1 MGGDRF
7 SYGGMDMASP
17 KVNDPKQLA
26 KSRWLIPGVG
36 LLIIIVGGGYLS
48 SLENRNAIAN
58 LIWGT
63 PPPVFSGRIAF
74 VSDTEEI
81 RFFGDI
87 YLMNANEMNLINL
100 TNYDYD
106 YEVDE
111 ESPTWSPDG
120 KSIAF
125 STRSPEWNIFRPSPS
140 EIYVMNADG
149 TNPINLTNN
158 DYEADAVSPA
168 WSPDGKYI
176 AFSKS
181 IITVRFLEETSYYI
195 PPSDL
200 YVMNADGTNPINLTQ
215 SDKADELFPAWSPD
229 GKYIAFSKRSNM
241 SPNDRS
247 PSDIYVMNADGTNPI
262 NLTQSD
268 KADELSPAW
277 SPDGK
282 YIAFTKSSGE
292 RSSLRSDIFGVFVSP
307 AEIYVMNADG
317 TNPINLTQ
325 SDKADERGP
334 AWSPDG
340 KYIAFSKGSRG
351 WFYYSRDIYVMNA
364 DGTNPIALTHDQV
377 YAHDPVWVP

>member
-1 MGGDRF
+1 
-7 SYGGMDMASP
+7 MAS
-17 KVNDPKQLA
+17 
-26 KSRWLIPGVG
+26 
-36 LLIIIVGGGYLS
+36 
-48 SLENRNAIAN
+48 

-63 PPPVFSGRIAF
+63 PTPVFSGQIAF
-74 VSDTEEI
+74 VSSTEDR

-87 YLMNANEMNLINL
+87 YLMNANEMNSINL
-100 TNYDYD
+100 THRG
-106 YEVDE
+106 ELGE

-120 KSIAF
+120 KYLAF
-125 STRSPEWNIFRPSPS
+125 STRSPEWNIFPPSQS
-140 EIYVMNADG
+140 AIYVMNADG
-149 TNPINLTNN
+149 TNPINLTQN
-158 DYEADAVSPA
+158 DKADEVSPT

-181 IITVRFLEETSYYI
+181 IITVRFLVESNYYI

-215 SDKADELFPAWSPD
+215 SEKADEFFPAWSPD
-229 GKYIAFSKRSNM
+229 GKYIAFSKRSNV
-241 SPNDRS
+241 SPNDHS

-268 KADELSPAW
+268 EADELSPAW

-282 YIAFTKSSGE
+282 YIAFSKSHGE
-292 RSSLRSDIFGVFVSP
+292 AASFRLDIMGVFVSP
-307 AEIYVMNADG
+307 SDIYVMNADG

-325 SDKADERGP
+325 SEKADERGP

-351 WFYYSRDIYVMNA
+351 WFYYSRDIYVMKA
-364 DGTNPIALTHDQV
+364 DGTNPINLTNDQV